1 MVLRPGFEPGI
12 SNSKGWNAWPDYTTG
27 AREIL
32 WGLMCLYVFPAW
44 GGVFIWVV
52 GVLLLGAR
60 SSVWLEHLAHN
71 QVVVGSNPSGPTF
84 NECSIG

>member
-1 MVLRPGFEPGI
+1 MG
-12 SNSKGWNAWPDYTTG
+12 
-27 AREIL
+27 
-32 WGLMCLYVFPAW
+32 CLYVFPGW
-44 GGVFIWVV
+44 GCVFIWV
-52 GVLLLGAR
+52 GWVLLLGAR